1 MSAEVWEGC
10 EELRSPQL
18 STVPLGAESE
28 PLVRSLQR
36 RRAAEVPA
44 SGVSSVSRIFP
55 PLEKKSIFQDLIN
68 INLILGWCLT
78 GGDA

>member
-1 MSAEVWEGC
+1 MSEAHGM
-10 EELRSPQL
+10 
-18 STVPLGAESE
+18 
-28 PLVRSLQR
+28 
-36 RRAAEVPA
+36 PA
-44 SGVSSVSRIFP
+44 SYFSSESDFP